1 MPTRWVLLLGVVV
14 GLLVAGCGGTSTRLV
29 TVRSGTGSGPID
41 FSVKNLSDVPI
52 NTFYLAKTE
61 RVEAT
66 GKERIEPNSPEG
78 DELWGPDLSGHA
90 IPTGGTQAIPVA
102 SPGNWDARAVDRD
115 GREQLITHLRL
126 AAGGKYILELYDGNW
141 RVYSP

>member
-1 MPTRWVLLLGVVV
+1 MQARWVLWL
-14 GLLVAGCGGTSTRLV
+14 GLLLSLFALGCGGPGTRLV
-29 TVRSGTGSGPID
+29 TVKAGTGSGPID
-41 FSVKNLSDVPI
+41 FRVKNLTDVAI

-61 RVEAT
+61 RVTGT
-66 GKERIEPNSPEG
+66 GKERVEPNSPEG
-78 DELWGPDLSGHA
+78 DALWGPDLSG
-90 IPTGGTQAIPVA
+90 QAIPRGESQPIPVP

-126 AAGGKYILELYDGNW
+126 AAGGKYILELYEGNW